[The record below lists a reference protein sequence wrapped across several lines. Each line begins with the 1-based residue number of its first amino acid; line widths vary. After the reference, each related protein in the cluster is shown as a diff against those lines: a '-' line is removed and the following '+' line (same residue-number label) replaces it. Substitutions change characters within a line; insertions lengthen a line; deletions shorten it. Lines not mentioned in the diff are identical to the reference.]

1 MGFGGIVLF
10 SSYFELEKFFVS
22 LQNKTNKTHEI
33 MRRIL
38 LFLAM
43 LCAACGMRA
52 ERINIIF
59 ETDMGN
65 DVDDAM
71 AIDMLYKYN
80 RQGRINLMA
89 VMLNKEGEFPPRYID
104 LLNTWYG
111 QRRIPIGLSPRSDK
125 SLVGGANYTQIVCE
139 MTDERGKPLY
149 KRSIKDYGKLLPAVT
164 LYRKLLSKAEDASV
178 TIVSVGFSTNLA
190 LLLDTKA
197 DEYSPLTGKELI
209 ARKVSRL
216 VTMAGHIENPKYAEY
231 NVVNDVAA
239 CQRVFAEWPTPIYM
253 SPFELGLQIRFPAR
267 SIEHDFTWTKHHPIV
282 DSYKVY
288 LKKME
293 DRPTWDLTAVLYAI
307 DPRQF
312 FNISPA
318 GRIVV
323 TDEGFTHYTQDAS
336 GRHFYLSVTPEQA
349 KAILDY
355 FVWMVTT
362 SPKAITMRP

>member
-1 MGFGGIVLF
+1 
-10 SSYFELEKFFVS
+10 
-22 LQNKTNKTHEI
+22 
-33 MRRIL
+33 MRRLL

-139 MTDERGKPLY
+139 MQDGKGKPLY
-149 KRSIKDYGKLLPAVT
+149 RRSIRDYGKLLPAVT

-197 DEYSPLTGKELI
+197 DEYSPLTGRELV
-209 ARKVSRL
+209 AKKVSRL

-253 SPFELGLQIRFPAR
+253 SPFELGYQIRFPAR
-267 SIEHDFTWTKHHPIV
+267 SIENDFMWTKHHPIV

-318 GRIVV
+318 GRIIV

-349 KAILDY
+349 KAILAY
-355 FVWMVTT
+355 FVAMVTA
-362 SPKAITMRP
+362 KK